1 MESAQGKGLD
11 LQQKAQLKEKL
22 ALLKRE
28 YRRTFHRL
36 QRAERAERVKT
47 YVKRTVAEQNLLLRQ
62 EKNEE
67 DCSGS
72 AIGAGALAASVGTSP
87 TKPASVSF
95 RPDPEVFVPED
106 TLLPLSPASKSTKQD
121 YREVLFGSEKKEAPL
136 SRGRTRARRR
146 ITLPLEKR
154 AGPAPEA
161 LWGDGGSP
169 KEQRSAWAGLVGS
182 QSPVFERKRISSV
195 WEDVPKWSAAAT
207 DGSSCDSTPLL
218 LRPECAQET
227 VFPSYSQPL
236 PSPPSCIS
244 HVPSKDRAGEKTLPQ
259 EDSVVKET
267 EPTEGG
273 HKPSREEDPTLGRFT
288 DSIGR
293 HDTQEEGRS
302 EQEPQA
308 SHFFKEEP
316 PTKTLQE
323 KHIEGPL
330 DLDSS
335 LQEEEVP
342 PTALSFC
349 TMVEGLLFP
358 VEYYVRTTRRMSSR
372 QTEVNVEAV
381 IQSQLGRSRKGQKVS
396 RKAVLSSQKAAEI
409 PGQPNTNNRVL
420 SPAVSSNGGLAERCL
435 QTRRKGR
442 PRKRDRWLT
451 PSAPSQDSKRV
462 GASPISREHQGEEQG
477 EDKTTGSPV
486 SAGGHLGAWRKEPRE
501 GRGHKAEFQTPLDSP
516 AAPEAEPGP
525 GFQKDEDQE
534 RPPLPWKEREPPP
547 ERSGCLPVSPIRLSL
562 ASSVLPLCNQ
572 SSAASLLQWLPPSIP
587 ALKDFCLPEDE
598 FGLLKSEKIK
608 ACAAVTAA
616 KGLAAK
622 AEGSTAGE
630 HLSDTSISATPE
642 VSAASPLASHLAPR
656 RLSSDLLL
664 SPVLEASS
672 GPLLSSLP
680 SPAFPFLGATPAS
693 PSFPAS
699 QAFCASPSQGRP
711 GTKGEASSPFP
722 RSGTKGQRRTSLPAE
737 EEEEE
742 VLSLRERQLP
752 AGASLEDL
760 KQNEG
765 LEQGLEEAAPEEMP
779 GEGRLQLTSRLES
792 CAGPSSSFVDVST
805 VWWEVDGFTALC
817 VVTASEGSVSLWRPL
832 DSGHWALIHTWHFTK
847 VSVIQIVPLPGV
859 RSLVCVALGIL
870 EIAEI
875 RLLFHSGEGV
885 SVKQS
890 VVKAGNIKAVLGLR
904 KRRLVTSCGSVRE
917 QEVEVASFSEMGRSI
932 EKRALKPPEE
942 TLLAFAEVDGM
953 EEALVGMTTT
963 NSLVIWQEDGIQ
975 SLPTDRCPAL

>member
-1 MESAQGKGLD
+1 ENQ
-11 LQQKAQLKEKL
+11 
-22 ALLKRE
+22 
-28 YRRTFHRL
+28 
-36 QRAERAERVKT
+36 
-47 YVKRTVAEQNLLLRQ
+47 
-62 EKNEE
+62 
-67 DCSGS
+67 
-72 AIGAGALAASVGTSP
+72 
-87 TKPASVSF
+87 
-95 RPDPEVFVPED
+95 
-106 TLLPLSPASKSTKQD
+106 
-121 YREVLFGSEKKEAPL
+121 
-136 SRGRTRARRR
+136 
-146 ITLPLEKR
+146 
-154 AGPAPEA
+154 
-161 LWGDGGSP
+161 
-169 KEQRSAWAGLVGS
+169 
-182 QSPVFERKRISSV
+182 
-195 WEDVPKWSAAAT
+195 
-207 DGSSCDSTPLL
+207 
-218 LRPECAQET
+218 
-227 VFPSYSQPL
+227 
-236 PSPPSCIS
+236 
-244 HVPSKDRAGEKTLPQ
+244 
-259 EDSVVKET
+259 
-267 EPTEGG
+267 
-273 HKPSREEDPTLGRFT
+273 
-288 DSIGR
+288 
-293 HDTQEEGRS
+293 S

-420 SPAVSSNGGLAERCL
+420 SPAVSSNGGLAERL
-435 QTRRKGR
+435 LGDAVQ
-442 PRKRDRWLT
+442 
-451 PSAPSQDSKRV
+451 
-462 GASPISREHQGEEQG
+462 E
-477 EDKTTGSPV
+477 
-486 SAGGHLGAWRKEPRE
+486 HLGSTHPRNAS
-501 GRGHKAEFQTPLDSP
+501 GWAFPCAIFPFLFT
-516 AAPEAEPGP
+516 
-525 GFQKDEDQE
+525 
-534 RPPLPWKEREPPP
+534 

-742 VLSLRERQLP
+742 VLTCVICK
-752 AGASLEDL
+752 SLEI
-760 KQNEG
+760 
-765 LEQGLEEAAPEEMP
+765 QGSFLFFSPCP
-779 GEGRLQLTSRLES
+779 GQS

-847 VSVIQIVPLPGV
+847 VGAVHAGRIIRVG
-859 RSLVCVALGIL
+859 RDHMAWFCVALAIL

-963 NSLVIWQEDGIQ
+963 NSLVIWNLTSGQLLTKMPIGCSFPASVCHRAYADEGLLFVVLSHPRAKDCQAEKVPAFRIVALNPKTARSATVTAVSVPQGSGGRFLEGEVRDASAAAAVLTSGAIAVWDLLLGRCTALLAPRPEGRWSLVRWSAADGCLLAGKDDG
-975 SLPTDRCPAL
+975 SLFHYKWVI

>member
-1 MESAQGKGLD
+1 
-11 LQQKAQLKEKL
+11 
-22 ALLKRE
+22 
-28 YRRTFHRL
+28 
-36 QRAERAERVKT
+36 
-47 YVKRTVAEQNLLLRQ
+47 
-62 EKNEE
+62 
-67 DCSGS
+67 
-72 AIGAGALAASVGTSP
+72 P

-259 EDSVVKET
+259 EDK
-267 EPTEGG
+267 
-273 HKPSREEDPTLGRFT
+273 DPTLGRFT

-420 SPAVSSNGGLAERCL
+420 SPAVSSNGGLAERL
-435 QTRRKGR
+435 LGDAVQ
-442 PRKRDRWLT
+442 
-451 PSAPSQDSKRV
+451 
-462 GASPISREHQGEEQG
+462 E
-477 EDKTTGSPV
+477 
-486 SAGGHLGAWRKEPRE
+486 HLGSTHPRNAS
-501 GRGHKAEFQTPLDSP
+501 GWAFPCAIFPFLFT
-516 AAPEAEPGP
+516 
-525 GFQKDEDQE
+525 
-534 RPPLPWKEREPPP
+534 

-742 VLSLRERQLP
+742 VLTCVICK
-752 AGASLEDL
+752 SLEI
-760 KQNEG
+760 
-765 LEQGLEEAAPEEMP
+765 QGSFLFFSPCP
-779 GEGRLQLTSRLES
+779 GQS

-847 VSVIQIVPLPGV
+847 VGAVHAGRIIRVG
-859 RSLVCVALGIL
+859 RDHMAWFCVALAIL

-917 QEVEVASFSEMGRSI
+917 QEVEVASFSEMGR
-932 EKRALKPPEE
+932 
-942 TLLAFAEVDGM
+942 
-953 EEALVGMTTT
+953 
-963 NSLVIWQEDGIQ
+963 
-975 SLPTDRCPAL
+975 